1 MSFFWVMDDAGHRR
15 MVEVPPELKGAPARV
30 IFAWLEK
37 QLGKGKVR
45 HGEA

>member
-15 MVEVPPELKGAPARV
+15 VVEVPPELRGAPARV
-30 IFAWLEK
+30 IFAWLK
-37 QLGKGKVR
+37 AQLGKGKVR

>member
-1 MSFFWVMDDAGHRR
+1 MSFFWVMDDDGRR
-15 MVEVPPELKGAPARV
+15 RVVEVPPELKGAPARV

-45 HGEA
+45 RGEA